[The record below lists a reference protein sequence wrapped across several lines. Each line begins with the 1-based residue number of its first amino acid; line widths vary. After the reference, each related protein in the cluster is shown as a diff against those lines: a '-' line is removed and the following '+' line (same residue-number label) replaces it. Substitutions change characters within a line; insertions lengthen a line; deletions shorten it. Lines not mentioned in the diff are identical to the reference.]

1 MNDRRVLP
9 ALLLAAALPA
19 AADVVIPSSALS
31 GGANDALFQ
40 SDVRIFNPGSSPAT
54 VTPVLYDQA
63 TGETV
68 TRPAFTVP
76 PRQQVRFDNVLSS
89 LFGRSAPS
97 FGPIRLQTSASLVVS
112 SSVNNVNAC
121 RSGAVSG
128 QWLPGIDVSEAL
140 KAGTLVQLAASA
152 DGATGY
158 RTNVVFHNPGASPA
172 TVSAKVR
179 KGDGTLL
186 STAVL
191 PALGPNGF
199 VQRRLDDGGTFPGVA
214 GTTDTNL
221 WLEFTSD
228 QPVLAFASVISNS
241 SGDPFAIVATEDAPP
256 PPAVTEVDVTA
267 LQFTYS
273 PEEVVLLV
281 GRPYRVVFR
290 SADTTHGVG
299 GLSALGLSCPSG
311 VTPERACTLEITPTA
326 GQVGTYPYACTIFC
340 GSGHGS
346 MNGRIVIREP

>member
-1 MNDRRVLP
+1 VLDRRPML
-9 ALLLAAALPA
+9 ALLLSAAFPA
-19 AADVVIPSSALS
+19 AADVVIPSSAFSS
-31 GGANDALFQ
+31 GAGEALFQ
-40 SDVRIFNPGSSPAT
+40 SDVRLFNPGSAPAT
-54 VTPVLYDQA
+54 VTPVLFDQA

-76 PRQQVRFDNVLSS
+76 SRQQVRFDNVLST
-89 LFGRSAPS
+89 LFGRTAPS
-97 FGPIRLQTSASLVVS
+97 FGPIRFQTTASLVVS

-128 QWLPGIDVSEAL
+128 QWLPGVDVAKAM
-140 KAGTLVQLAASA
+140 KAGVLVQLAASA

-158 RTNVVFHNPGASPA
+158 RTNVVFHNPGTAAA

-186 STAVL
+186 STAAPV
-191 PALGPNGF
+191 ALAPNGF
-199 VQRRLDDGGTFPGVA
+199 VQKRLDDGGTFPGVA

-228 QPVLAFASVISNS
+228 QPVLAFASVIANA

-256 PPAVTEVDVTA
+256 PPAVTVVDVTA
-267 LQFTYS
+267 QQFTYT
-273 PEEVVLLV
+273 PNEVVLLV
-281 GRPYRVVFR
+281 GRPYQVVFR

-299 GLSALGLSCPSG
+299 GLSALGLSCPNG
-311 VTPERACTLEITPTA
+311 VTPEQPCSFSITPTA
-326 GQVGTYPYACTIFC
+326 GQVGTYSYACTIFC
-340 GSGHGS
+340 GSGHAGMS
-346 MNGRIVIREP
+346 GRIVVREP